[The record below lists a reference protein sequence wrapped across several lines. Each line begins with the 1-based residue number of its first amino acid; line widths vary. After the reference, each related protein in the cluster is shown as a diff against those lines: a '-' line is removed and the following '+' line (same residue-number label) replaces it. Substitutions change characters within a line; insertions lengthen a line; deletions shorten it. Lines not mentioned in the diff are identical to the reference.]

1 VQLDIKIIKP
11 KRAKVNVDFILIFR
25 IFPFQ
30 NYQIITLFMKAVKV
44 ILCITFLGVSLNIF
58 SQTAGFKKD
67 NILLPEKLIISELVG
82 FDSLYHFPLDSFV
95 NGNISKP
102 FFEINKTTDIIKVL
116 AKRVM
121 NSTASA
127 YDASRWDEYY
137 PYSSVEHSEQLP
149 NNEVLKLLGQDTL
162 RVISSDND
170 DERLVVKVIDL
181 NEITSI
187 NFIEDWSFSVEP
199 LTFKKNVYALEPVRR
214 AMYSY
219 SDDGEYRYRK
229 TFRIY
234 NKQNDNVDK
243 SNLKLAA
250 TVKYEYFFNLDGTYI
265 TNNFQKLVEMSFQ
278 QSEQD
283 FENNRIPNSLNAPFL
298 NSFNQS
304 IFIKTLLNS
313 AFSGKVKVTDFTGTK
328 TLTPNEA
335 RDKVFKKMIVLV
347 PNIDTGENEERTME
361 NDYTSEIVSVIF
373 VEEWYFDAESLAIQ
387 KKVVGIAP
395 VRYFYDYS
403 NEQNILRREILFLVS
418 LN

>member
-1 VQLDIKIIKP
+1 
-11 KRAKVNVDFILIFR
+11 
-25 IFPFQ
+25 
-30 NYQIITLFMKAVKV
+30 MKAVKV

-283 FENNRIPNSLNAPFL
+283 FENNRIPNSLNAPFF